1 MSFAR
6 MAQCNS
12 SGGGA
17 VVNLHN
23 LCTYIGLQFDRT
35 SPENVTCFVFVN
47 ELAYF
52 SVNNLIQELVMKQLF
67 TIALLVALT
76 GCGSTANDTAKQSS
90 ATNKTAATA
99 EQDKPK
105 KDMICRSE
113 KALGS
118 NMKTKVCRP
127 KS

>member
-1 MSFAR
+1 
-6 MAQCNS
+6 
-12 SGGGA
+12 
-17 VVNLHN
+17 
-23 LCTYIGLQFDRT
+23 
-35 SPENVTCFVFVN
+35 
-47 ELAYF
+47 
-52 SVNNLIQELVMKQLF
+52 MKQLF
-67 TIALLVALT
+67 SIFLLVAIT
-76 GCGSTANDTAKQSS
+76 GCGSTANSTAKQST

-105 KDMICRSE
+105 KDMICKTE

>member
-1 MSFAR
+1 MSFAIL
-6 MAQCNS
+6 AQCNS
-12 SGGGA
+12 SGDSA

-23 LCTYIGLQFDRT
+23 LCTYIGLQFDRS
-35 SPENVTCFVFVN
+35 SPENATCFVFVN

-52 SVNNLIQELVMKQLF
+52 AVIHLIQELAMKHLL
-67 TIALLVALT
+67 TLVLLVSIT
-76 GCGSTANDTAKQSS
+76 GCGATANNTTKQTE

-99 EQDKPK
+99 EADKPK

>member
-1 MSFAR
+1 MKHFFT
-6 MAQCNS
+6 
-12 SGGGA
+12 A
-17 VVNLHN
+17 V
-23 LCTYIGLQFDRT
+23 
-35 SPENVTCFVFVN
+35 
-47 ELAYF
+47 
-52 SVNNLIQELVMKQLF
+52 
-67 TIALLVALT
+67 LLVILT
-76 GCGSTANDTAKQSS
+76 ACGSTANKTANQTD

-113 KALGS
+113 KKLGS

>member
-1 MSFAR
+1 MSFSILV
-6 MAQCNS
+6 QCSS
-12 SGGGA
+12 SGRGT

-23 LCTYIGLQFDRT
+23 LCTYIGLQFDRLST
-35 SPENVTCFVFVN
+35 QFVTCFIYVN
-47 ELAYF
+47 DLAYLGT
-52 SVNNLIQELVMKQLF
+52 NYPEKELEMKH
-67 TIALLVALT
+67 LLVLLVICTISA
-76 GCGSTANDTAKQSS
+76 CGSTANKTTTQSA
-90 ATNKTAATA
+90 ATNTETAAV
-99 EQDKPK
+99 EQNKPK

>member
-1 MSFAR
+1 
-6 MAQCNS
+6 
-12 SGGGA
+12 
-17 VVNLHN
+17 
-23 LCTYIGLQFDRT
+23 
-35 SPENVTCFVFVN
+35 
-47 ELAYF
+47 
-52 SVNNLIQELVMKQLF
+52 MKQLCM
-67 TIALLVALT
+67 IVLLVAIT
-76 GCGSTANDTAKQSS
+76 GCGSTANTTANQTT

-105 KDMICRSE
+105 KDMICRTE

>member
-1 MSFAR
+1 MK
-6 MAQCNS
+6 
-12 SGGGA
+12 
-17 VVNLHN
+17 L
-23 LCTYIGLQFDRT
+23 LCSI
-35 SPENVTCFVFVN
+35 V
-47 ELAYF
+47 
-52 SVNNLIQELVMKQLF
+52 
-67 TIALLVALT
+67 LLVAIT
-76 GCGSTANDTAKQSS
+76 GCGSTANNTATQTT